1 MSVQHLADKLAITEL
16 LYRYAELIDAGELTV
31 GQVAATIGVSRSSL
45 YRALSTS

>member
-1 MSVQHLADKLAITEL
+1 MTPSKLKVA
-16 LYRYAELIDAGELTV
+16 RELIDAGELTV